1 MKFVDILSTL
11 INRPIEIEYINER
24 VVVQDVNRCTIYN
37 YTRKTHYSETEK
49 HSKRGKE
56 GDEGT
61 YVQRCDSSV
70 MMLWLT
76 ISVDSS

>member
-37 YTRKTHYSETEK
+37 YTRKTHYSETDQHREG
-49 HSKRGKE
+49 GKGE
-56 GDEGT
+56 DVLCQALGFNL
-61 YVQRCDSSV
+61 VRV
-70 MMLWLT
+70 
-76 ISVDSS
+76 